1 MNEQF
6 RLESLPGGYSLLTFD
21 SPGMKVNTMSR
32 AAMTELAA
40 IVKELAQRT
49 DVKGLLFASGKAGQF
64 IAGADLNEIGDLTVA
79 NAESAA
85 AAISRGHEVYNAISE
100 LPFPTVA
107 LINGACMGGGTELVL
122 SMDYRLA
129 ATGPQTKIGLPEVK
143 IGLIPGWGGTQR
155 LPRLI
160 GITAG
165 IEMITSGE
173 PVDAAKAVEYGLV
186 YDAISTEKLVDEA
199 IYLIEEAHRTGEWKA
214 ARLRRSQPLGLSE
227 DQFNF
232 SFALAEGAVKG
243 KTRGQYPAPLVA
255 LQAVKDGINRTLSEG
270 IAIEQKAFLEV
281 LKTPIASN
289 LVAQFFTTTRLQ
301 RDTGVED
308 PSVKPREIKAV
319 GVLGAG
325 LMGAGIAAAHA
336 RRGVQATMVD
346 IDNSRVEDGM
356 RRARKVVEDRIGI
369 GRAKPSDLADMLV
382 KLRGTT
388 SRQSFGECD
397 LVVEAV
403 TENEPLKTK
412 IISELADV
420 MRPDA
425 LLATNT
431 STISITRLA
440 NAWKSPELFAGLHFF
455 SPVDRMQ
462 LVEVIR
468 GEKTS
473 DETIATLVALSKK
486 IGKTPIVVRDCPGFL
501 VNRILLPYMAESL
514 VLLAEGIDM
523 DRIDKL
529 AVKWGM
535 PVGPITL
542 YDMVGI
548 DTGLYAGEVLKA
560 GYPDRAVATPILAD
574 LVQQGRLGQK
584 VGKGFRGLDKKGR
597 FTSDSEALQL
607 ISQHVRTKSELSDS
621 DITDRLFLSMT
632 LEAVRAMQDK
642 IARQPGD
649 VDMAML
655 LGTNFPAF
663 RGGPLRWCDTE
674 GAQNIIDRSKKWES
688 LGGRFAIPASLAE
701 AAKSNTRFYP
711 SSSNTAA
718 RSA

>member
-1 MNEQF
+1 MNEHF
-6 RLESLPGGYSLLTFD
+6 RLESLPGDFLLLTFD

-32 AAMTELAA
+32 AALAELAT
-40 IVKELAQRT
+40 IVKDLAQRT
-49 DVKGLLFASGKAGQF
+49 GVKGLLFASGKAGQF
-64 IAGADLNEIGDLTVA
+64 IAGADLNEVGDLSADSVAATVA
-79 NAESAA
+79 SIA
-85 AAISRGHEVYNAISE
+85 RGHELFNAVSE

-107 LINGACMGGGTELVL
+107 LIDGACMGGGTELAL

-129 ATGPQTKIGLPEVK
+129 AAGPQTKIGLPEVK
-143 IGLIPGWGGTQR
+143 IGIIPGWGGTQR

-160 GITAG
+160 GITAA

-186 YDAISTEKLVDEA
+186 FDALPVDKMVEEG
-199 IYLIEEAHRTGEWKA
+199 IYLIGEAHRTGDWKV
-214 ARLRRSQPLGLSE
+214 ARHRRSQPFGLSE
-227 DQFNF
+227 NQFNF

-243 KTRGQYPAPLVA
+243 KTRGQYPAPLIA
-255 LQAVKDGINRTLSEG
+255 LQAIKDGINRPLSEG
-270 IAIEQKAFLEV
+270 IAIEQKAFFEV

-289 LVAQFFTTTRLQ
+289 LVIQFFTTTRLQ
-301 RDTGVED
+301 RDSGVAD
-308 PSVKPREIKAV
+308 RSIKPREIKGV

-325 LMGAGIAAAHA
+325 LMGAGIAAANA

-346 IDNSRVEDGM
+346 IDAARVEDGM

-369 GRAKPSDLADMLV
+369 GRATPNDLADMFS
-382 KLRGTT
+382 KLQGTT
-388 SRQSFGECD
+388 SRQSFSECD

-425 LLATNT
+425 ILATNT

-440 NAWKSPELFAGLHFF
+440 KAWRSPERFAGLHFF
-455 SPVDRMQ
+455 SPVDRMP

-468 GEKTS
+468 GEQTS
-473 DETIATLVALSKK
+473 DETVVTLVALAKR
-486 IGKTPIVVRDCPGFL
+486 IGKTPIVVNDCPGFL

-514 VLLAEGIDM
+514 VLLGEGVDM

-535 PVGPITL
+535 PVGPIAL

-560 GYPDRAVATPILAD
+560 GYPDRAVATPFLAD
-574 LVQQGRLGQK
+574 LVKQGRLGQK
-584 VGKGFRGLDKKGR
+584 VGKGFRALDKKGR
-597 FTSDSEALQL
+597 LTSDPDALQIL
-607 ISQHVRTKSELSDS
+607 SQHIQKKSELSDE
-621 DITDRLFLSMT
+621 DITDRLFLSMA
-632 LEAVRAMQDK
+632 LEAVRAFEDK
-642 IARQPGD
+642 IARHAGD

-674 GAQNIIDRSKKWES
+674 GAQNIINRSKKWEA
-688 LGGRFAIPASLAE
+688 LGGRFSIPASLTE
-701 AAKSNTRFYP
+701 AAKSNIRFYP
-711 SSSNTAA
+711 SSSNSAA

>member
-1 MNEQF
+1 MNEHF
-6 RLESLPGGYSLLTFD
+6 RLESLPGGFSLLTFD

-32 AAMTELAA
+32 AALTELAA
-40 IVKELAQRT
+40 IVKDLAGRT
-49 DVKGLLFASGKAGQF
+49 DVKGLLFASGKNGQF
-64 IAGADLNEIGDLTVA
+64 IAGADLNEIGDLTLA
-79 NAESAA
+79 SSESAA
-85 AAISRGHEVYNAISE
+85 AAISRGHEVFNAISE

-107 LINGACMGGGTELVL
+107 LVNGACMGGGTELIL

-129 ATGPQTKIGLPEVK
+129 VAAPQTKIGLPEVK

-186 YDAISTEKLVDEA
+186 YDAIPAEKIVNEG
-199 IYLIEEAHRTGEWKA
+199 IYLIEEAHRTGEWKIL
-214 ARLRRSQPLGLSE
+214 RHRRSQPLGLSE
-227 DQFNF
+227 NQYNF

-301 RDTGVED
+301 RDTGVD
-308 PSVKPREIKAV
+308 DASVKPREINAI

-325 LMGAGIAAAHA
+325 LMGAGIAAANA
-336 RRGVQATMVD
+336 RRGVHATMVD
-346 IDNSRVEDGM
+346 IDASRVEDGM

-369 GRAKPSDLADMLV
+369 GRATPSDLADMLV

-403 TENEPLKTK
+403 TENESLKTK
-412 IISELADV
+412 IIRELADV

-425 LLATNT
+425 ILATNT

-440 NAWKSPELFAGLHFF
+440 KAWKSPELFAGLHFF
-455 SPVDRMQ
+455 SPVDRMP

-468 GEKTS
+468 GEQTS
-473 DETIATLVALSKK
+473 DETVVTLVALAKR
-486 IGKTPIVVRDCPGFL
+486 IGKTPIVVKDCPGFL

-514 VLLAEGIDM
+514 VLLEEGVDM

-542 YDMVGI
+542 YDMVGV

-560 GYPDRAVATPILAD
+560 GYPDRAVSTPILAE
-574 LVQQGRLGQK
+574 LVKHGRMGQK
-584 VGKGFRGLDKKGR
+584 AGKGFRGLDKKGR
-597 FTSDSEALQL
+597 FTADPEGQQ
-607 ISQHVRTKSELSDS
+607 IVNQFVRAKSELSDT
-621 DITDRLFLSMT
+621 DITDRLFLSMA
-632 LEAVRAMQDK
+632 LEAVRAFEDK
-642 IARQPGD
+642 IARHAGD

-674 GAQNIIDRSKKWES
+674 GAKNIIDRAKKWES
-688 LGGRFAIPASLAE
+688 LGGRFAIPASLTE

-711 SSSNTAA
+711 SSSNSAA
-718 RSA
+718 RSV

>member
-1 MNEQF
+1 MNEHF
-6 RLESLPGGYSLLTFD
+6 RLESLPGGSVQLTFD

-32 AAMTELAA
+32 AALTELAA
-40 IVKELAQRT
+40 IVKDLATRK
-49 DVKGLLFASGKAGQF
+49 DVKGLLFTSGKSGQF

-79 NAESAA
+79 NSDTAS
-85 AAISRGHEVYNAISE
+85 AAISRGHEVFNAISE

-107 LINGACMGGGTELVL
+107 LVNGACMGGGTELIL

-129 ATGPQTKIGLPEVK
+129 VAAPQTKIGLPEVK

-155 LPRLI
+155 LPRLV

-186 YDAISTEKLVDEA
+186 FDALPADKIVDEGL
-199 IYLIEEAHRTGEWKA
+199 YLIEEAHRTGDWKT
-214 ARLRRSQPLGLSE
+214 ARQRRSQPLGLNE
-227 DQFNF
+227 NQFNF
-232 SFALAEGAVKG
+232 AFALAEGAVKG

-255 LQAVKDGINRTLSEG
+255 LQAVKEGINRPLAEG

-301 RDTGVED
+301 RDTGVD
-308 PSVKPREIKAV
+308 DASVKPREINAV

-325 LMGAGIAAAHA
+325 LMGAGIAAANA

-346 IDNSRVEDGM
+346 IDASRVEDGM

-369 GRAKPSDLADMLV
+369 GRATPSDLADMLV

-397 LVVEAV
+397 LVIEAV

-425 LLATNT
+425 ILATNT

-440 NAWKSPELFAGLHFF
+440 KAWKSPERFAGLHFF
-455 SPVDRMQ
+455 SPVDRMP

-468 GEKTS
+468 GEQTS
-473 DETIATLVALSKK
+473 DETVVTLVALAKR
-486 IGKTPIVVRDCPGFL
+486 IGKTPIVVKDCPGFL

-514 VLLAEGIDM
+514 VLLEEGVDM

-542 YDMVGI
+542 YDMVGV

-560 GYPDRAVATPILAD
+560 GYPDRAVSTPILAE
-574 LVQQGRLGQK
+574 LVKQGRMGQK
-584 VGKGFRGLDKKGR
+584 AGKGFRGLDKKGR
-597 FTSDSEALQL
+597 FAADPDGQQ
-607 ISQHVRTKSELSDS
+607 IVNQFVRTKSELSDN
-621 DITDRLFLSMT
+621 DITDRLFLSMA
-632 LEAVRAMQDK
+632 LEAVRAFEDK
-642 IARQPGD
+642 IARHAGD

-674 GAQNIIDRSKKWES
+674 GAQNIIDRAKKWES
-688 LGGRFAIPASLAE
+688 LGGRFAIPASLTE

-711 SSSNTAA
+711 SSSNSAA
-718 RSA
+718 RSV